1 MHLAHSPDSDIIRLE
16 NLLSSM
22 TLDNTT
28 SVSPAKKL
36 SNQETVSETPDT
48 ELNELTD
55 FVQLVNNLPEQ
66 YRTDFYRAIDR
77 LVDGFERRQRILGY
91 IQDSLGQ
98 MNLDLK
104 YLIFDLEATR
114 RERDE
119 YRRRLESLS

>member
-1 MHLAHSPDSDIIRLE
+1 
-16 NLLSSM
+16 M